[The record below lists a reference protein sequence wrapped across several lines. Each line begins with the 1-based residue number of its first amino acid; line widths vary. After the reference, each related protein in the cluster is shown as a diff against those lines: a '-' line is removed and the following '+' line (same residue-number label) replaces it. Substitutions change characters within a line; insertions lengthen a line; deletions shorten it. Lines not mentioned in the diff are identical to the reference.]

1 MEKKPKKGD
10 DPKLKK
16 AKKVRFVPGTYDP
29 NEMAGYMM
37 ESPEV
42 TVSKQGAPWVKY
54 MREYEKKNP
63 MDKFVDQKKRAYLR
77 LHPGLN
83 KSAGVTMEN
92 FPVDVLQNFVDEY
105 EYNKNSYVTKK
116 YGKEAG
122 FNPSRRGEWV
132 DEINPTFK
140 ERFVA
145 DSKYGSKL
153 QPSTWDRALAGFATL
168 ASPFSPDLQ
177 AELNAGTPGLTRRE
191 SREIKDANLA
201 GIPIGGLEAFAP
213 INTLGQNIA
222 NYAKN
227 RGLSYGSD
235 YKQLPGFFSGENM
248 ANVDDTDAMA
258 LDPIQMALA
267 VSGAAELPMMIGK
280 GASLINQGI
289 KAAPEFIDAGL
300 SSGLRGINKELDLR
314 AGSRWKKDEPQGELF
329 IFSTKPERMKQLSE
343 IEELKKLMSFGSRNQ
358 STAKRE
364 AVLQRFAERTSLPD
378 DIFKDV
384 TGYDITNFVDES
396 NYSKAIRE
404 QAIRERALN
413 TKRLPG
419 QTDEEYAQSII
430 DGPPVDQ
437 ARMQAYNDHIQGL
450 NEQIAREQSGL
461 DRTTQNIQTPQSRED
476 QINAFMQMQRDS
488 LIPEDMSSTQI
499 ERRLAR
505 SQNEDEIIN
514 QMQAARD
521 YSNQLPPPPREI
533 IIPDDIQNASN
544 SLQARIDEIRAQ
556 NPNARPETFVRTNL
570 YDVVSESPSDFDIDY
585 AFTDYDNYD
594 IPDYDPDFDP
604 DFEAAGSYT
613 GSGYEPYAKPKNI
626 VERIK
631 SSDTAKE
638 LKRLPDLYKK
648 MFQEGTAKNANVKAK
663 GALFASD
670 YDSPKQMYSDL
681 MDSINKSFERAKVG
695 DIVTG
700 STNTSYNSY
709 IPQMTYIFKNA
720 GKKGLS
726 QPIFLG
732 YEPMNELGFLNR
744 VDGVSNTEILEYM
757 NNQLNKVQKK
767 IGKDMNF
774 NYHAP
779 YIDYND
785 VIMVPQY
792 GLKKT
797 KDIKFDFKKLKY
809 GGEIGKLKKFTD

>member
-16 AKKVRFVPGTYDP
+16 AKKVKFVPGTYDP

-37 ESPEV
+37 ETPEV
-42 TVSKQGAPWVKY
+42 NVARQGAPWVKY
-54 MREYEKKNP
+54 MREYEKNNP
-63 MDKFVDQKKRAYLR
+63 MDKFVNQKKRAYLR

-83 KSAGVTMEN
+83 KSAGVTMER

-132 DEINPTFK
+132 DEISPTFK
-140 ERFVA
+140 ERFIA

-153 QPSTWDRALAGFATL
+153 QPNTWDRALAGLATL
-168 ASPFSPDLQ
+168 ASPWSPDLQ
-177 AELNAGTPGLTRRE
+177 AELNAGMPGLTRRE

-213 INTLGQNIA
+213 TTMIGQNIA

-227 RGLSYGSD
+227 RGLGYGSD
-235 YKQLPGFFSGENM
+235 YKQLPGAFSGEYM
-248 ANVDDTDAMA
+248 PNVNDMDAMA

-329 IFSTKPERMKQLSE
+329 IFSTKPERMKQLGE
-343 IEELKKLMSFGSRNQ
+343 MEELKKLMTFGRGRTSAEKKG
-358 STAKRE
+358 S
-364 AVLQRFAERTSLPD
+364 LQKFAERTSLPD
-378 DIFKDV
+378 EMFKDV
-384 TGYDITNFVDES
+384 TGYNITDFVDES
-396 NYSKAIRE
+396 NYSKAMRE

-413 TKRLPG
+413 TKRLPE

-430 DGPPVDQ
+430 NGPPVDQ
-437 ARMQAYNDHIQGL
+437 ERMQAYNDFIQAG
-450 NEQIAREQSGL
+450 REQMAL
-461 DRTTQNIQTPQSRED
+461 DEPVPVVPTTESRED
-476 QINAFMQMQRDS
+476 QINAFMQMQS
-488 LIPEDMSSTQI
+488 ENMSPAQI
-499 ERRLAR
+499 ERLQRRAAAR
-505 SQNEDEIIN
+505 SQNEDNIIN

-521 YSNQLPPPPREI
+521 SNQMPPPPSMI
-533 IIPDDIQNASN
+533 YIPEEIQNVSN
-544 SLQARIDEIRAQ
+544 SLQDRIAEIRAQ
-556 NPNARPETFVRTNL
+556 NPDANSNSFVRTDL
-570 YDVVSESPSDFDIDY
+570 YDNPSDYDLEYNLSDFDDP
-585 AFTDYDNYD
+585 TDYYNDLGLS
-594 IPDYDPDFDP
+594 DFD
-604 DFEAAGSYT
+604 AGSYT
-613 GSGYEPYAKPKNI
+613 SSGYQPYIKPKSVI
-626 VERIK
+626 ERIK
-631 SSDTAKE
+631 DSETASE
-638 LKRLPDLYKK
+638 LKRLPDLYKQ
-648 MFQEGTAKNANVKAK
+648 MFQEARADRANIKAKN
-663 GALFASD
+663 ALFASD
-670 YDSPKQMYSDL
+670 YDSPKEMYSDL

-709 IPQMTYIFKNA
+709 IPQMSYIFKNA

-726 QPIFLG
+726 QPVFLG
-732 YEPMNELGFLNR
+732 YEPMNDLGFLNR
-744 VDGVSNTEILEYM
+744 VPNVSKDEILEYM
-757 NNQLNKVQKK
+757 NTQLNKVQKR

-774 NYHAP
+774 QYHAP
-779 YIDYND
+779 YIDYNN
-785 VIMVPQY
+785 IIQVPQY

-797 KDIKFDFKKLKY
+797 KDIKFDFSKKLKY

>member
-29 NEMAGYMM
+29 NETAGYMLDV
-37 ESPEV
+37 PEV
-42 TVSKQGAPWVKY
+42 TVAQKGAPWVKY

-92 FPVDVLQNFVDEY
+92 FPVDVLQNFIDEY

-116 YGKEAG
+116 YGKEVG

-153 QPSTWDRALAGFATL
+153 QPSTWDRALAGLATL
-168 ASPFSPDLQ
+168 ASPWSPDLQ
-177 AELNAGTPGLTRRE
+177 AELNAGIPGLTRRE

-300 SSGLRGINKELDLR
+300 ASGLRGINKELDLR

-329 IFSTKPERMKQLSE
+329 IFSTKPERMKQLGE
-343 IEELKKLMSFGSRNQ
+343 IEELKKLMSFGSGSQ

-437 ARMQAYNDHIQGL
+437 ERMQAYNDHIQGL
-450 NEQIAREQSGL
+450 TEQIAREQSGL

-488 LIPEDMSSTQI
+488 LFPEDMSSTQI

-544 SLQARIDEIRAQ
+544 SLQARIDEIRAL

-570 YDVVSESPSDFDIDY
+570 YDVVSDSPSDFDIDY
-585 AFTDYDNYD
+585 YD
-594 IPDYDPDFDP
+594 IPDYEP

-613 GSGYEPYAKPKNI
+613 GSGYEPYVKPKSI

-631 SSDTAKE
+631 GSDTAKE

-681 MDSINKSFERAKVG
+681 IDSINRSFERAKVG

-744 VDGVSNTEILEYM
+744 VNGVSNTEILEYL

-785 VIMVPQY
+785 VIMLPQY

>member
-29 NEMAGYMM
+29 NETAGYMLDV
-37 ESPEV
+37 PEV
-42 TVSKQGAPWVKY
+42 TVAQKGSPWVKY

-83 KSAGVTMEN
+83 KSAGVTMQN

-153 QPSTWDRALAGFATL
+153 QPSTWDRALAGIATL

-177 AELNAGTPGLTRRE
+177 AELNAGMPGLTRRE
-191 SREIKDANLA
+191 SQEIKDANLV

-213 INTLGQNIA
+213 VNTLGQNIA
-222 NYAKN
+222 NFTKN

-258 LDPIQMALA
+258 LDPIQMALG
-267 VSGAAELPMMIGK
+267 VSGAAELPVMIGK

-300 SSGLRGINKELDLR
+300 ASGLRGINKELDLR
-314 AGSRWKKDEPQGELF
+314 AGSRWKKFEPQEDLP
-329 IFSTKPERMKQLSE
+329 IISTKPERMKQLGE
-343 IEELKKLMSFGSRNQ
+343 IEELKKLMTFGSGSQ

-364 AVLQRFAERTSLPD
+364 AAFQKFAQRTSLPD
-378 DIFKDV
+378 EIFKNI
-384 TGYDITNFVDES
+384 TGYDITDFVEES

-413 TKRLPG
+413 TKRLPE

-437 ARMQAYNDHIQGL
+437 ARMQAYNDHIQAL

-461 DRTTQNIQTPQSRED
+461 NRTTQNIQTPQVRED

-488 LIPEDMSSTQI
+488 LFPDT
-499 ERRLAR
+499 
-505 SQNEDEIIN
+505 
-514 QMQAARD
+514 
-521 YSNQLPPPPREI
+521 NQLPPLPREI

-544 SLQARIDEIRAQ
+544 TLQDRIDEIRAQ

-570 YDVVSESPSDFDIDY
+570 YDDASELPSDFDIDY

-594 IPDYDPDFDP
+594 IPPYES
-604 DFEAAGSYT
+604 DFEAGSYT
-613 GSGYEPYAKPKNI
+613 SAGYEPYIKPKGI
-626 VERIK
+626 IERIK
-631 SSDTAKE
+631 DSETASE

-648 MFQEGTAKNANVKAK
+648 MFQEARADRPNVKAK
-663 GALFASD
+663 NALFASD

-681 MDSINKSFERAKVG
+681 MDSINKSFENAKVG
-695 DIVTG
+695 DIITG

-720 GKKGLS
+720 GKEGLS

-744 VDGVSNTEILEYM
+744 VNGVSNDEILEYM
-757 NNQLNKVQKK
+757 SNQLNKVQKRL
-767 IGKDMNF
+767 GKDMNF
-774 NYHAP
+774 QYHAP
-779 YIDYND
+779 YVNENN
-785 VIMVPQY
+785 VIMIPQY

-797 KDIKFDFKKLKY
+797 KDIKFDFSKKLKY